1 MDEPVKILCVD
12 DEPNV
17 LKALQRLFM
26 DEDYE
31 IYTAATGEEGLA
43 ILAEQWDVQVVISDY
58 RMPGMNGV
66 DFLKAVYEG
75 WPNTI
80 RIVLSG
86 YADTASVVA
95 AINEGQ
101 IYKFIGKP
109 WDDEALKATLAQ
121 AIEYY
126 GLEKKNQELTRKLQ
140 LSNAE
145 LQVHNEELERLVV
158 DRTAELVYQNQM
170 LRQGQ
175 LILEWLPVAVVGIDA
190 SGFVVQGNRRFN
202 EMVSHDS
209 GSVVG
214 QDIFELFGK
223 EITRFIED
231 VASAQPVSGSFDFQ
245 GKMCRFQCVRV
256 MAGDSFDG
264 VVLAINPVTEA

>member
-1 MDEPVKILCVD
+1 MDETVKILCVD

-17 LKALQRLFM
+17 LKALTRLFM

-31 IYTAATGEEGLA
+31 IFTAATGEEGLA
-43 ILAEQWDVQVVISDY
+43 LLAEQWDVQVVISDY

-66 DFLKAVYEG
+66 DFLKAVHEG
-75 WPNTI
+75 WPETI

-109 WDDEALKATLAQ
+109 WKDEELKGTIRE

-126 GLEKKNQELTRKLQ
+126 GLERRNKELTRKLQ
-140 LSNAE
+140 VSNAE
-145 LQVHNEELERLVV
+145 LQLHNDALEKLVV
-158 DRTAELVYQNQM
+158 DRTAELVFENQA
-170 LRQGQ
+170 LRQERR
-175 LILEWLPVAVVGIDA
+175 ILASLPLAVAGVDD
-190 SGFVVQGNRRFN
+190 SGFVVQGNRRFC
-202 EMVSHDS
+202 ELVGQAG

-214 QDIFELFGK
+214 QDVAELLGEETAAFIRT
-223 EITRFIED
+223 ITGEP
-231 VASAQPVSGSFDFQ
+231 AVSGRFLIR
-245 GKMCRFQCVRV
+245 GRACRLQAARL
-256 MAGDSFDG
+256 DG
-264 VVLAINPVTEA
+264 EDGGGAVLAIDPGAE